1 MVKTRRGVLYFAAF
15 GLLLVAWMMWRPAPP
30 KPVPAARAAGRR
42 GRTTT
47 ASLDEIPRIDLA
59 RLDAIGGLEKVDVPP
74 RDPGVRPTPPPP
86 PPPPPVEVVAPVP
99 VAVPSGPPPP
109 PPINM
114 TYLGSVEKKPG
125 LRVAVF
131 VTDKKTVL
139 TGREGEVVGSRVRVI
154 KIGIESVDV
163 EDLSSGRS
171 QRMALPKKGSG
182 GADTARDARDK
193 EPGGISR

>member
-1 MVKTRRGVLYFAAF
+1 MVKTRRGFLYMAAG
-15 GLLLVAWMMWRPAPP
+15 GLLLAAWLAWRPAPTP
-30 KPVPAARAAGRR
+30 KPPVSRAPVARR
-42 GRTTT
+42 GRTT
-47 ASLDEIPRIDLA
+47 SPDEIPRIGLA
-59 RLDAIGGLEKVDVPP
+59 RLDAIKGREVIEVPS
-74 RDPGVRPTPPPP
+74 RDPGGYPAPPATPPPP
-86 PPPPPVEVVAPVP
+86 PVVEATPVPVVAPT
-99 VAVPSGPPPP
+99 GPPPP

-114 TYLGSVEKKPG
+114 TYLGSLEKKPG
-125 LRVAVF
+125 LLVAVF

-139 TGREGEVVGSRVRVI
+139 TGREGEIVGSRLRVI

-163 EDLSSGRS
+163 EELTSGRK